1 MLTYYFRQNGDR
13 MGGHNR
19 TWKHLKKAEKFC
31 NKIEKG
37 FNGKYQIFIFIT
49 GIRHLYVAGLSI

>member
-1 MLTYYFRQNGDR
+1 MR
-13 MGGHNR
+13 GHNR

-31 NKIEKG
+31 SKIEKG

-49 GIRHLYVAGLSI
+49 GIRHLYVAGISI